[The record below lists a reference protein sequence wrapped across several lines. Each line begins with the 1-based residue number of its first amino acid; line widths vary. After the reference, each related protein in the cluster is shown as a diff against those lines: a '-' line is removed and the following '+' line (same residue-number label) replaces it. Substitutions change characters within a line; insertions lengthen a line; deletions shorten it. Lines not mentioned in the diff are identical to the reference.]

1 MSTRRLILAVAALLV
16 LALTT
21 LGVAFSHSADQP
33 AREALAR
40 NTAREFFQTIN
51 ARRFDQTCNLMSAR
65 FYRVAH
71 MPDRARCVLALRIEF
86 TWAPSFHFSIRGVRI
101 DGDRAIV
108 TALANR
114 APGRVVLVEEAGRFK
129 VLSVRGS

>member
-1 MSTRRLILAVAALLV
+1 MTRRWLLFGVTVVAGCALTIGVGFSGPAHGPSREV
-16 LALTT
+16 LAR
-21 LGVAFSHSADQP
+21 S
-33 AREALAR
+33 
-40 NTAREFFQTIN
+40 TAREFFQTIN
-51 ARRFDQTCNLMSAR
+51 ARHFERTCALMSSR
-65 FYRVAH
+65 FYRENH

-86 TWAPSFHFSIRGVRI
+86 TWAPSFRFSIRGVRI

-114 APGRVVLVEEAGRFK
+114 APGRLVLVEEAGRFK

>member
-1 MSTRRLILAVAALLV
+1 MNTRRLIIAVAALTV

-21 LGVAFSHSADQP
+21 LGVAFSHSSDRP

-51 ARRFDQTCNLMSAR
+51 VRRFDRTCNLLSAR
-65 FYRVAH
+65 FYRENH
-71 MPDRARCVLALRIEF
+71 IPDRARCVLALQIEF
-86 TWAPSFHFSIRGVRI
+86 TWAPSFHFSIRDVRL

-114 APGRVVLVEEAGRFK
+114 APGHVVLVEEAGRFK